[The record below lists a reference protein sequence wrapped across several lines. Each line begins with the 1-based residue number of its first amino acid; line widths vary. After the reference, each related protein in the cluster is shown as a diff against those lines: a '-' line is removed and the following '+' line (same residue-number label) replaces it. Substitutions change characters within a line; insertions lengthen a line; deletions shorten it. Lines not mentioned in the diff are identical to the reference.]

1 LRDGVECLLCQE
13 RETLS
18 KCFVEGGYPY
28 ADIFEPELSGLWNF
42 RAEQKTFEVG
52 GVSIG
57 GVPGQRPVVLVGT
70 LFYHR
75 HKVVKDENVGTFDE
89 DTAEQLVKT
98 QDEMS
103 EKTGNPAIVDVV
115 GASVPAMK
123 RHLEFVADHT
133 NAPIMVD
140 SPSAEIRAT
149 GISYARELGI
159 LHRVIYNSI
168 NPTSKQ
174 DELNTL
180 QSSGVNSAV
189 ILAYNMRDFSTAGR
203 IGAVKELLDRRR
215 EIGIDKPLIDTC
227 VLDLP
232 TLGQALRAMYEL
244 KDEFGFP
251 VGCGAHNAVALWK
264 GLKTKMGEQA
274 VRPTLASVS
283 AVSAAVGADFILY
296 GPIDHAEVVF
306 PAVAMVD
313 AAYSQLPLEKKIQ
326 IPRTHPRYRIG

>member
-1 LRDGVECLLCQE
+1 M
-13 RETLS
+13 
-18 KCFVEGGYPY
+18 
-28 ADIFEPELSGLWNF
+28 SGLWSF
-42 RAEQKTFEVG
+42 KAEQKTFEIG
-52 GVSIG
+52 GVNIG
-57 GVPGQRPVVLVGT
+57 GVPGRRPVVLVGT

-75 HKVVKDENVGTFDE
+75 HKVVKDENAGTFDE
-89 DTAEQLVKT
+89 DAAEELVKT

-103 EKTGNPAIVDVV
+103 EKTGNPAMIDVV

-133 NAPIMVD
+133 KAPIMVD
-140 SPSAEIRAT
+140 SPSAEIR
-149 GISYARELGI
+149 GIGLSYAKELGI
-159 LHRVIYNSI
+159 LDRVVYNSI
-168 NPTSKQ
+168 NPTSKPN
-174 DELNTL
+174 ELNAL
-180 QSSGVNSAV
+180 QSSGVDSAV
-189 ILAYNMRDFSTAGR
+189 ILAYNMKDFSTAGR
-203 IGAVKELLDRRR
+203 TSAVKELLNKRK
-215 EIGIDKPLIDTC
+215 EIGIEKPLIDTC

-244 KDEFGFP
+244 KDELGFP

-274 VRPTLASVS
+274 IKPALASVS

-296 GPIDHAEVVF
+296 GPIDDAKVVF

-313 AAYSQLPLEKKIQ
+313 AAYSQIPLEKKIQ

>member
-1 LRDGVECLLCQE
+1 MW
-13 RETLS
+13 S
-18 KCFVEGGYPY
+18 FK
-28 ADIFEPELSGLWNF
+28 
-42 RAEQKTFEVG
+42 AEQKTFEIG
-52 GVSIG
+52 GVNIG

-75 HKVVKDENVGTFDE
+75 HKVVKDENAGTFDK
-89 DTAEQLVKT
+89 DAAEELVKS

-103 EKTGNPAIVDVV
+103 EKTGTPAMIDVV
-115 GASVPAMK
+115 GASVTAMK
-123 RHLEFVADHT
+123 SHLEFVADHSK
-133 NAPIMVD
+133 APIMVD
-140 SPSAEIRAT
+140 SPSAEIRGVGLSHAK
-149 GISYARELGI
+149 ELGI
-159 LHRVIYNSI
+159 LDRVVYNSI
-168 NPTSKQ
+168 NPTSKPN
-174 DELNTL
+174 ELSAL
-180 QSSGVNSAV
+180 QSSGVASAV
-189 ILAYNMRDFSTAGR
+189 ILAYNMKDFSTAGR
-203 IGAVKELLDRRR
+203 TSAVKELLNRRK
-215 EIGIDKPLIDTC
+215 EIGIEKPLIDTC

-244 KDEFGFP
+244 KDELGFP

-274 VRPTLASVS
+274 IKPALASAS

-296 GPIDHAEVVF
+296 GPIDDAKVVF